1 MKHADALKIA
11 EELVECLRPVCTRI
25 EIAGSIRRG
34 KADVK
39 DIEIVAIPD
48 LTPVP
53 RPRAEFGKPIPKMF
67 KTKLDAILEELF
79 QENKLQREKDG
90 EKYKKLI
97 IDPQEFGVDGEP
109 WGGSTTLIHPVKV
122 DLFLVTPPAEWGV
135 QMVIRTG
142 PAEFSHWCVTR
153 VRNGGAMK
161 NTHRVQDGAVWLG
174 DREEKNP
181 DPSTKLSMPEE
192 IDFLNFLGLGWIEP
206 GEREARWTR

>member
-1 MKHADALKIA
+1 MKHADALTIA
-11 EELVECLRPVCTRI
+11 QGLVECLRPACTRI

-34 KADVK
+34 KAEVK

-53 RPRAEFGKPIPKMF
+53 RPRAEFGKPIPKVH
-67 KTKLDAILEELF
+67 KTKLDAILDEMVSERLICFEKNGDKHKKFDF
-79 QENKLQREKDG
+79 QNHI
-90 EKYKKLI
+90 YC
-97 IDPQEFGVDGEP
+97 
-109 WGGSTTLIHPVKV
+109 

-142 PAEFSHWCVTR
+142 PADFSHWIVTR
-153 VRNGGAMK
+153 QRSGGAML

-174 DREEKNP
+174 ATEEKNP

-192 IDFLNFLGLGWIEP
+192 MDFFRFLGLGWIEP
-206 GEREARWTR
+206 GAREARWKR